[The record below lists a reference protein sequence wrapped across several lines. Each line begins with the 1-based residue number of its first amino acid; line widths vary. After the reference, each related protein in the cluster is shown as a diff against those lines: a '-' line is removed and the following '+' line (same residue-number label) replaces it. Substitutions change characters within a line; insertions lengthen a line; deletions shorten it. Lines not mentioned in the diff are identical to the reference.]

1 MRRRGPNVFT
11 EFGES
16 IRIAGEA
23 LAANKL
29 RAGLTTLGIII
40 GIVTVSLMGSAIE
53 GLNQAFLR
61 SISFIG
67 ADVLYVQKRS
77 WFSEEP
83 WWKMRGRDD
92 ITYQQ
97 ARELARQAEPLALAT
112 SIEMWTRRTV
122 RHANVV
128 ASSVGINGVSEEAAL
143 AQGIAIS
150 DGRFFSPGEV
160 LGARP
165 VCVLGADVADRFFRY
180 QSPIGQK
187 VRIGDYSYEVVG
199 VIEKRGKFFTGES
212 LDYQVL
218 MPITRALT
226 DLQSRA
232 DLMIRIKVRDLAML
246 SESQEEIRGM
256 MRRIRRVEP
265 GQNDDFAINEQ
276 GAFVSTF
283 NRVAGVIAGVGIFIT
298 GLSLFVGGI
307 GIMNIMFVS
316 VAERTREIG
325 IRKAIGARKRT
336 ILIQFLMEAIAICL
350 FGGLIGLA
358 ITYPLTKIISHN
370 LPTSMS
376 WKVISVALIV
386 TILTGVLAGFFPA
399 LRAARMKPVDALR
412 NE

>member
-1 MRRRGPNVFT
+1 MRRRGLNFFT

-23 LAANKL
+23 LASNKL

-53 GLNQAFLR
+53 GLNQAFLK

-67 ADVLYVQKRS
+67 ADVLFVQKRS

-83 WWKMRGRDD
+83 WWKMRNRKD

-97 ARELARQAEPLALAT
+97 ARALVKQAEPLALAS
-112 SIEMWTRRTV
+112 SIEMWSRRTV
-122 RHANVV
+122 RYENVF
-128 ASSVGINGVSEEAAL
+128 ASSVTINGVSEEGAL
-143 AQGIAIS
+143 AQGLAMS
-150 DGRFFSPGEV
+150 DGRFFSPGEIQ
-160 LGARP
+160 GARP
-165 VCVLGADVADRFFRY
+165 VCIVGADIADKFFPF
-180 QSPIGQK
+180 QSALGQK
-187 VRIGDYSYEVVG
+187 VRIADHSYEVVG
-199 VIEKRGKFFTGES
+199 VMEKRGKFFTGES

-232 DLMIRIKVRDLAML
+232 DLMVRIKVRDLAML
-246 SESQEEIRGM
+246 SEAQEEIRGM

-265 GQNDDFAINEQ
+265 GANDDFAINEQ

-336 ILIQFLMEAIAICL
+336 ILVQFLMEAVAICL
-350 FGGLIGLA
+350 FGGLLGLA
-358 ITYPLTKIISHN
+358 ITYPITLIISRT

-376 WKVISVALIV
+376 WKVITVALLV
-386 TILTGVLAGFFPA
+386 TITTGVMAGFFPA